1 MTANN
6 RGKKEKKRPWIVS
19 FYVFAALAVTFL
31 TLAISIYFLKPK
43 PKPAREEIK
52 VDTPLIPSELVE

>member
-6 RGKKEKKRPWIVS
+6 KEKREKKRPWIVS
-19 FYVFAALAVTFL
+19 FYVFAVLAVTFL

-43 PKPAREEIK
+43 PEPAQEKIK
-52 VDTPLIPSELVE
+52 IDTPLIPSELVE